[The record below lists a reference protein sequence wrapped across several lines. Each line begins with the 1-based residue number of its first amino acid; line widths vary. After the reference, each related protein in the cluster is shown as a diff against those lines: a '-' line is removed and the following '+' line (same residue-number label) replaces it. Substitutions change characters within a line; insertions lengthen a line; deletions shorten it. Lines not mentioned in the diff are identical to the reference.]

1 MNITSTSTSNPSPRF
16 PKDPDDP
23 SPRPDTDSSG
33 ATQSGDTVDRVTQA
47 EPAELKPE
55 DVFIDKPEGGQPA
68 AEPGAVPG
76 APIKPAD
83 PEELSPEELRLMADT
98 MPGEG
103 PGGD

>member
-1 MNITSTSTSNPSPRF
+1 MTSTSNSSPPF

-23 SPRPDTDSSG
+23 SPLTDSTGSVE
-33 ATQSGDTVDRVTQA
+33 SGDTVDRVTQA

-55 DVFIDKPEGGQPA
+55 DVFKEQPKSDGGRP
-68 AEPGAVPG
+68 EPGDEPV
-76 APIKPAD
+76 KPAD
-83 PEELSPEELRLMADT
+83 TEELSPEELRLMADT